1 MRSLKKLFLTLA
13 VATAFGAS
21 AQIKNYMPVNYG
33 PKQYGTLYDPNN
45 NAIAQDSRGIMY
57 FGTTNAVWQFDGHEW
72 KRIEIKAGISVSS
85 ILVSESCDTIF
96 VGAQNEF
103 GFLVS
108 NGTGYDYVSLYEAVK
123 DVLFPF
129 SDIWK
134 IFSINGKIYYQCYD
148 YIFMYDGSNV
158 HIFDPETVFHNS
170 FCIDNQLFVRQR
182 EMGLCRLDSTQFKL
196 VPGGE
201 IFANIGIF
209 GIEKIGEDKLL
220 IISYEDG
227 TWIMDGNTI
236 TRNPSGLDK
245 TLKSVGFNVTS
256 CVMINDSTLALG
268 SYDNGILVVTL
279 DGKVVSHKTSE
290 NGINENLINKIFCD
304 RERNLWFTTSKGITL
319 LPNNDYISHFSA
331 ESGIDGSV
339 FAVLEYKGALYL
351 GTSNG
356 LLRQN
361 QHLKSYDEPLFLP
374 MEKMNKK
381 VSSLEECLGKLFVG
395 TDDGVYQM
403 TDKYSFEK
411 IFPLNSMPCDV
422 SCLSFDNVSQTLLV
436 GFNNGMAVLKRT
448 ESKWENVIT
457 MWKHIETK
465 AEYFDIKK
473 IETEINSD
481 GLLVAWLGTTNQG
494 VIRVTFNGADTKQ
507 EIFSSGEN
515 KGIERGLAFPTKI
528 DGKICLVNQGALL
541 KYVRDTV
548 ENQEFEGFQNYEEN
562 PWCFDIYQMFTLDNV
577 SWISNGTNISYHLK
591 GEEGVHSTQFR
602 GLDAGRVNT
611 IYTTDNKIVWLGTTE
626 GLVMCVNAP
635 YKPQEFPGLI
645 RELKLKT
652 NNQAVNLDNENLN
665 IPYKNNSLTISFSAS
680 WYSISDSVKFKY
692 YLSSS
697 SYKDSSA
704 WTRQTF
710 VDFNHLHE
718 GTYTF
723 TIKARNAY
731 GIESE
736 EANCTFRIAPPW
748 YRTIVAYII
757 YVLLLVAIVFGIIK
771 YYTYQLKERNR
782 LLDLEVKRQTKQ
794 IEEQLVKIEEQNH
807 SLTDSINYAARIQ
820 HMSLPNTDFVNKY
833 VSESFILFKPR
844 DIVSGDFY
852 WCAEADNKLIITAA
866 DCTGHGVPGA
876 MMSMLGMNSLNT
888 IVKVRGTIDP
898 GAILNDL
905 RASVVRS
912 FADKGPNAAKDGMDI
927 CLLTIDNKTNKLS
940 FAGAYNSLL
949 QIRNGEL
956 TEYKVDKFPCAL
968 SDQYE
973 KGIMFTTQTIEMQK
987 GDCYYF
993 FSDGYCDQFGGEDGQ
1008 KKFMKA
1014 RFKRHLLELW
1024 TQPMEKQGEELNR
1037 LHLEFKGDTPQI
1049 DDILVIGIKI

>member
-1 MRSLKKLFLTLA
+1 MRALKKMLLAAA
-13 VATAFGAS
+13 VAMAFGAS
-21 AQIKNYMPVNYG
+21 AQIKNYSPVNYG

-57 FGTTNAVWQFDGHEW
+57 FGTTNAVWQFDGHDW

-96 VGAQNEF
+96 IGAQNEF

-108 NGTGYDYVSLYEAVK
+108 NGTSYDYVSLYEAVK

-148 YIFMYDGSNV
+148 YIFMYDGENV
-158 HIFDPETVFHNS
+158 HIFEPETVFHNS
-170 FCIDNQLFVRQR
+170 FCIDNQLYVRQR
-182 EMGLCRLDSTQFKL
+182 EIGLCHLDSTKFKL

-227 TWIMDGNTI
+227 SWVMDGNSI
-236 TRNPSGLDK
+236 TRNTSDFDK
-245 TLKSVGFNVTS
+245 TLKNIGFNVTS
-256 CVMINDSTLALG
+256 CVMLSDSMLALG
-268 SYDNGILVVTL
+268 SYDNGILVVTT
-279 DGKVVSHKTSE
+279 DGKVVTHKTIE
-290 NGINENLINKIFCD
+290 NGLNENLINKIFCD
-304 RERNLWFTTSKGITL
+304 RERNLWLTTSKGITL

-339 FAVLEYKGALYL
+339 FAVQEFKGKLYL

-356 LLRQN
+356 LLVQN
-361 QHLKSYDEPLFLP
+361 KNLKTFDEPLYLP
-374 MEKMNKK
+374 LTKMNRK
-381 VSSLEECLGKLFVG
+381 VSSLTVCLGELLVG

-403 TDKYSFEK
+403 TDKNTFEK
-411 IFPLNSMPCDV
+411 IFPLNSTLCDI
-422 SCLSFDNVSQTLLV
+422 SCMAYDDYSKTLLV
-436 GFNNGMAVLKRT
+436 GFNNGLAVLKR
-448 ESKWENVIT
+448 EVSEWKHVVT
-457 MWKHIETK
+457 MWKHIETW

-494 VIRVTFNGADTKQ
+494 VIRITFNGADTKPVL
-507 EIFSSGEN
+507 FSSGEN
-515 KGIERGLAFPTKI
+515 NGLERGLAFPTKI

-541 KYVRDTV
+541 KFVRDTV

-562 PWCFDIYQMFTLDNV
+562 PWCFDIYQMFTLDSV
-577 SWISNGTNISYHLK
+577 SWVSNGTNIAYHLK
-591 GEEGVHSTQFR
+591 GEKESHSTQFR

-611 IYTTDNKIVWLGTTE
+611 IYTTDNNIVWLGTTE

-652 NNQAVNLDNENLN
+652 NNQLVNLETENLK
-665 IPYKNNSLTISFSAS
+665 IPYKDNSLTISFSAS

-692 YLSSS
+692 YLSSA
-697 SYKDSSA
+697 SYRDSSA

-736 EANCTFRIAPPW
+736 EASCTFKIAPPW
-748 YRTIVAYII
+748 YRTVVAYIV
-757 YVLLLVAIVFGIIK
+757 YVLLLVAIVYGIIK

-820 HMSLPNTDFVNKY
+820 RMSLPNTDFVNKY

-852 WCAEADNKLIITAA
+852 WCAEADNKLVITAA

-927 CLLTIDNKTNKLS
+927 CLLTVDKENNKLM
-940 FAGAYNSLL
+940 FAGAYNSLI

-956 TEYKVDKFPCAL
+956 TEFKVDRFPCAL

-973 KGIMFTTQTIEMQK
+973 KGIMFTTQTIDMQK

-993 FSDGYCDQFGGEDGQ
+993 LSDGYCDQFGGEDGQ

-1014 RFKRHLLELW
+1014 RFKRHLLEIW
-1024 TQPMEKQGEELNR
+1024 NKPMEEQGEILNKI
-1037 LHLEFKGDTPQI
+1037 HLEFKGAASQI
-1049 DDILVIGIKI
+1049 DDILVIGIRI